1 MMVLFGAVKRSPYQ
15 EMSSFPKGRGGV
27 GVAEKFVNGI
37 SMTID

>member
-15 EMSSFPKGRGGV
+15 EMSSFPGERGV